1 MADFLGMFFE
11 IIIAIALFGPLVT
24 FIGEANATGATAV
37 LLALVPVLYVIAIV
51 YIIYAQVK
59 PKK

>member
-1 MADFLGMFFE
+1 MFFE

-37 LLALVPVLYVIAIV
+37 LLGLVPVLYVVAIV

-59 PKK
+59 HKR